1 METHLFMALYGLLK
15 SGWMIDIYLH
25 VFLKYLNEEVSKT
38 PSGFYLIQCF
48 SMYSYEIK
56 HK

>member
-25 VFLKYLNEEVSKT
+25 VFFKDLNEEVSKT
-38 PSGFYLIQCF
+38 PSGFYLISVFQYVF
-48 SMYSYEIK
+48 I
-56 HK
+56 